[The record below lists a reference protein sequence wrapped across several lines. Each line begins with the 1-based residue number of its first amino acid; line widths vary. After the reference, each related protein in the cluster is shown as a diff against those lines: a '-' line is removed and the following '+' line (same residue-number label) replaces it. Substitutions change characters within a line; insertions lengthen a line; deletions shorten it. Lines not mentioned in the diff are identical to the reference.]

1 MRTLSYFLLLFVTLL
16 SCGEVDYYN
25 ENALIID
32 QVTLVDPIY
41 GSTKNKTVV
50 VENGKILKIIPS
62 TQITLDSRNQ
72 IIDGRG
78 KYLIPGLWDTHVHF
92 AYLEALAPSMFDL
105 FLRHGITSV
114 RDTGGKVAFVKQWK
128 DSAKA
133 NPSKAPRV
141 MMAGPLLDGTPN
153 VYNGS
158 SPRLPELSVG
168 MTTVADVEN
177 EVAAL
182 LAADVDL
189 FKAYEMLLPE
199 QFLKIMELAK
209 ANGLKVTGH
218 IPLSMDAKSVSEAG
232 LNSIEHLR
240 NLDLSCASNAEELL
254 KERRALLNLG
264 STMTGNDL
272 RNRVWKAQQ
281 EIAIAN
287 YDETRA
293 DDVLATFKKNN
304 TWQVPT
310 LALNTL
316 FTQQYFAE
324 QEYQK
329 SYALL
334 PSPIK
339 TYWTERSNALKNYP
353 VSKFRKKYDAWQ
365 TMMVGKIKAADIP
378 IMAGTDTPIAY
389 LVPGL
394 SLHVELEALVHAGL
408 SNLEA
413 LQTATL
419 NPAIYFDLEEQLGR
433 LEEGYWADLVLLTDN
448 PLNDIT
454 NTKKIAAV
462 IKQGVV
468 YDAKQTNP

>member
-1 MRTLSYFLLLFVTLL
+1 MRTLSYFLLLFATLFG
-16 SCGEVDYYN
+16 CKEADYYN

-32 QVTLVDPIY
+32 QVTLVDPIF
-41 GSTKNKTVV
+41 GSAKNKTVV
-50 VENGKILKIIPS
+50 VEKGKILKIIPS
-62 TQITLDSRNQ
+62 EQITLDRRNK

-92 AYLEALAPSMFDL
+92 AYLETLAPSMFDL
-105 FLRHGITSV
+105 FLRYGVTSV
-114 RDTGGKVAFVKQWK
+114 RDTGGKVAFVKHWK
-128 DSAKA
+128 DNAKT
-133 NPSKAPRV
+133 NPTKAPRV
-141 MMAGPLLDGTPN
+141 MMAGPLLDGAPN

-168 MTTVADVEN
+168 MATVADVEN
-177 EVAAL
+177 EIAEL
-182 LAADVDL
+182 LEADVDL
-189 FKAYEMLLPE
+189 LKAYEMLLPE

-218 IPLSMDAKSVSEAG
+218 IPLSMDATSVSEAG
-232 LNSIEHLR
+232 LHSIEHLR

-254 KERRALLNLG
+254 KERKALLNLG
-264 STMTGNDL
+264 STMSGNDL
-272 RNRVWKAQQ
+272 RSRVWKAQQ

-287 YDETRA
+287 YDDSKA
-293 DDVLATFKKNN
+293 DNVLAIFKKNN

-316 FTQQYFAE
+316 FTQQYFAK

-353 VSKFRKKYDAWQ
+353 ANQFRKKYDAWQ
-365 TMMVGKIKAADIP
+365 TMMVGKINDANIP

-394 SLHVELEALVHAGL
+394 SLHVELEALVRAGL

-419 NPAIYFDLEEQLGR
+419 NPAIYFELEGQLGR
-433 LEEGYWADLVLLTDN
+433 LEEGYWADLVLLTEN
-448 PLNDIT
+448 PLDDIA
-454 NTKKIAAV
+454 NTKKIATV

-468 YDAKQTNP
+468 YDPK